1 MLHLLQRL
9 LIPSD
14 LTSRHSLVQG
24 HAKNERAG
32 CHLRVHNS
40 MNYCTEMILR
50 AKMLEE
56 ERKGKRG
63 RGDRQ
68 RKKKGK
74 GRDWKWRCKFHNTI
88 HSQKQSE
95 YLGNGKATSLCEVGE
110 DWKKCMFLYYV
121 CMYEHTAV
129 RHTKYRKMHMNLEK
143 FNNFLK
149 ISHK

>member
-1 MLHLLQRL
+1 
-9 LIPSD
+9 
-14 LTSRHSLVQG
+14 
-24 HAKNERAG
+24 
-32 CHLRVHNS
+32 

-74 GRDWKWRCKFHNTI
+74 GRDWKWRRKFHNTI

-95 YLGNGKATSLCEVGE
+95 YLGMVKLH
-110 DWKKCMFLYYV
+110 LYV
-121 CMYEHTAV
+121 
-129 RHTKYRKMHMNLEK
+129 K
-143 FNNFLK
+143 
-149 ISHK
+149 